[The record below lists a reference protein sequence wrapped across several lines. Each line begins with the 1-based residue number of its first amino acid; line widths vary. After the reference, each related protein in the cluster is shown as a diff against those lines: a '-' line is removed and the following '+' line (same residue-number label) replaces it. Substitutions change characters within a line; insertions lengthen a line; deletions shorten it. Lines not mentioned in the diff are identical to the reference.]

1 MFSKKVN
8 DNNSKLNKDKAV
20 KVKKSGKERALLIV
34 KTVAI
39 PLVFAA
45 VVVVALYLAMQSKFE
60 ADSLKGDVLVMKEQV
75 SANTKVTKADADKYF
90 SKVSVE
96 LTAIPSTAY
105 KSVNELP
112 DAFYI
117 EDAMAKNQMVVK
129 ANIATADPVM
139 DKYRNGYE
147 LTSFAAQSY
156 DFSVNGSLRHGDIVD
171 VYAVNPATE
180 TLELMA
186 ENVYVDQ
193 VYDNSGNKITDDE
206 GVATSFT
213 VWVTSDE
220 VQQINTAVVYGG
232 IQMYLKTE

>member
-129 ANIATADPVM
+129 ANIATAD
-139 DKYRNGYE
+139 YSHYF
-147 LTSFAAQSY
+147 SFLSTKLHFRQNRFMIWYTNPHWQTFKRVNILGIY
-156 DFSVNGSLRHGDIVD
+156 DF
-171 VYAVNPATE
+171 
-180 TLELMA
+180 
-186 ENVYVDQ
+186 YVLISS
-193 VYDNSGNKITDDE
+193 NMI
-206 GVATSFT
+206 
-213 VWVTSDE
+213 
-220 VQQINTAVVYGG
+220 
-232 IQMYLKTE
+232 YLHIPFIGKPFHFFYYHSIL